1 MPTPLTSV
9 VIEEII
15 ELPVDFGVPVLKK
28 EQTLPTIEA
37 FAPLILSLLEIAKL
51 APGFVQKETRII
63 PPIWG
68 FYPLVLSKP
77 IQGISRALGP
87 EAL

>member
-1 MPTPLTSV
+1 MPAPLTSV

-15 ELPVDFGVPVLKK
+15 EFPVDFGVPALKK
-28 EQTLPTIEA
+28 EQTLPTIEG

-63 PPIWG
+63 SAIWG

-77 IQGISRALGP
+77 IQGIFRAPGP